1 MHTMHRRY
9 PMRSRYPRLS
19 LLDRSAL
26 RIERSDTPAHI
37 AGLCLIRAEP
47 LLDATGALDLALI
60 KRHFERRLVRVPAL
74 RRIIQPTPPLGGP
87 PVWVDD
93 PHFSIDRHILSAR
106 LAPPGDEVI
115 LLRTVELVLR
125 QLLDRTRPL
134 WEVWFLTD
142 LEDGRVGMLVKIH
155 HALADGGAA
164 IALIMSLLDLAPDAP
179 DAPDAP
185 EPPAGGWTPAPAPAA
200 RALVCDT
207 VGSRLTAI
215 RSTLAHPAQVARGV
229 GATLTD
235 SAQFLRRWH
244 AAPRTSLNASR
255 EEGCRIRALPLDLQT
270 VRAVAHA
277 HHAKIND
284 VVLSVVSGGLREL
297 LIARGET
304 VAGLE
309 LTALVPETL
318 RPEEATGELGNAV
331 GMLLV
336 RLPVGEPDAL
346 GRLLRIATLSQA
358 AKAEQ
363 DPRCI
368 SDLLGMGAA
377 IGVARPFMARQRMA
391 NVFVTDVLGPPVPLY
406 ILGARI
412 EEVLPLIGPGG
423 NVTLMFAALSYCG
436 RLNVLVTANAA
447 AYPDLEVLVAGMTR
461 SWEDLTERSATRA
474 LAPFAEAEGER
485 STAS

>member
-1 MHTMHRRY
+1 MHTMRSRY
-9 PMRSRYPRLS
+9 PMHSPYPRLS

-37 AGLCLIRAEP
+37 AGLCVVTAEP
-47 LLDATGALDLALI
+47 LLDATGSLDLALI
-60 KRHFERRLVRVPAL
+60 KRHLERRLVRVPAL

-93 PHFSIDRHILSAR
+93 PYFSIDRHILSAR

-115 LLRTVELVLR
+115 LFRTVELVLR
-125 QLLDRTRPL
+125 QLLDRSHPL

-164 IALIMSLLDLAPDAP
+164 VALIMSLLDLAPDAP
-179 DAPDAP
+179 DAP
-185 EPPAGGWTPAPAPAA
+185 EPPAGGWTPVPAPAP

-207 VGSRLTAI
+207 VGSRLASI

-235 SAQFLRRWH
+235 SAQFLRRWN

-255 EEGCRIRALPLDLQT
+255 EEGCRIRALPLDLEAAH
-270 VRAVAHA
+270 AVAHA
-277 HHAKIND
+277 HHAKVND

-297 LIARGET
+297 LIARGEA

-318 RPEEATGELGNAV
+318 RAEEATGELGNAV

-358 AKAEQ
+358 AKAGQ
-363 DPRCI
+363 DPWYI
-368 SDLLGMGAA
+368 SDLLGIGAA

-391 NVFVTDVLGPPVPLY
+391 NIFVTDVPGPPVPLY
-406 ILGARI
+406 LLGARI
-412 EEVLPLIGPGG
+412 DEILPLIGPGG
-423 NVTLMFAALSYCG
+423 NVTLMFAALSYCE

-461 SWEDLTERSATRA
+461 SWEDLTERWATRA
-474 LAPFAEAEGER
+474 VTTLSAPQGER
-485 STAS
+485 STSS